1 MTKKEFIVD
10 QLRSMLKEIKV
21 DDQVLY
27 DIVHK
32 NLVKTDHHVIIEISH
47 RNVEI
52 ASIKYNKLTTTTS
65 IEIYG
70 RSEGHTWSDDFEV
83 EEYNC
88 EVTTE
93 EKAEIKHAMLA
104 LTLQSVE
111 VVMANRNEIKL
122 GTIDM

>member
-32 NLVKTDHHVIIEISH
+32 NLVKTEHHVIVEISH
-47 RNVEI
+47 RNIEI
-52 ASIKYNKLTTTTS
+52 AAIKYNKLTATAS

>member
-10 QLRSMLKEIKV
+10 QLRSMMKAVQLH
-21 DDQVLY
+21 DQCLY
-27 DIVHK
+27 NIVK
-32 NLVKTDHHVIIEISH
+32 KDLTKTDHHVVIEISH

-52 ASIKYNKLTTTTS
+52 ASIKYNKLKTITS

-83 EEYNC
+83 EDYNC

-104 LTLQSVE
+104 LTLQAVE
-111 VVMANRNEIKL
+111 VVMANRNELKL